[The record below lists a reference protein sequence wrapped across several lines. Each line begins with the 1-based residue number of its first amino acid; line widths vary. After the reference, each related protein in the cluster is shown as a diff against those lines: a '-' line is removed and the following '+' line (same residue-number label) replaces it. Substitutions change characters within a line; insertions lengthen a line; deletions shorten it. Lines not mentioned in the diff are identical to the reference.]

1 MKIEFTLKYNA
12 SNTNK
17 ALEIIDD
24 IRTMARNRSI
34 DKEEL
39 EIKIEDKEVEQI
51 EIYPTITLEKNES
64 IDIRA
69 EKFIGDYL
77 VALDFNSDLIVNTM
91 RLETSE

>member
-1 MKIEFTLKYNA
+1 MKIEFILKYNA

-64 IDIRA
+64 INSRA